1 MTIMLSVHDQ
11 YMRVIPVDIDQS
23 IHTKIQDAMNIPV
36 DSQRLVVIVY
46 DMRDPKNSLKPTEP

>member
-23 IHTKIQDAMNIPV
+23 IHAKIQDAMNIPV
-36 DSQRLVVIVY
+36 DNQRVVV
-46 DMRDPKNSLKPTEP
+46 